1 MCLAIPG
8 QILSIDEIDE
18 VQRVGRVSFGGIIKE
33 VGLMLVPEAKV
44 GDHVLVHAGYA
55 IGSVNEKAAERIVD
69 TLAEL
74 DKLAREED
82 GRG

>member
-8 QILSIDEIDE
+8 EILSIDEIDE
-18 VQRVGRVSFGGIIKE
+18 GQRVGRVSFGGIIKE

-55 IGSVNEKAAERIVD
+55 IGSVNEQEAESMLD
-69 TLAEL
+69 MLAEL
-74 DKLAREED
+74 DALVRRED